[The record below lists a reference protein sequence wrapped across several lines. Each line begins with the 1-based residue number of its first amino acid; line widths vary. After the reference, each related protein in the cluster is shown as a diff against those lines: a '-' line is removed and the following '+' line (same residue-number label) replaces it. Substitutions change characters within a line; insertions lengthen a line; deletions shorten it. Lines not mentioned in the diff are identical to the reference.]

1 MDLRFYLLLRQCD
14 TFRSKRLQ
22 YSLML
27 LRKTD
32 MTVKSIADEIGYAH
46 AANFTIAFTR
56 SFGNPPMYYRTA
68 RR

>member
-1 MDLRFYLLLRQCD
+1 MPI
-14 TFRSKRLQ
+14 
-22 YSLML
+22 
-27 LRKTD
+27 
-32 MTVKSIADEIGYAH
+32 KSIADKIGYAH